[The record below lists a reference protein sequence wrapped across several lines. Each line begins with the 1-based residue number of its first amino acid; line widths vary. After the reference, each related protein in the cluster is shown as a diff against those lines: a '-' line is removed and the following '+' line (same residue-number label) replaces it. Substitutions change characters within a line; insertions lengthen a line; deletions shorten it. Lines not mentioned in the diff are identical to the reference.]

1 MDTGAQ
7 GLHVPWVNSAAEAE
21 KAVHSGKYHPLNI
34 RGLTGVRA
42 ADYAQAIPFDEYIQ
56 QANAET
62 LVAIH
67 LETAKAVEQL
77 PEIVAVDGLDVV
89 FIGPTDWSHS
99 LGVPG
104 QSQHPTV
111 KEAMQQIVQT
121 VAGSNAALGIMVGT
135 AQAAREWRERGARY
149 ITVGFESL
157 LSPAESNDLRA
168 VRE

>member
-1 MDTGAQ
+1 MC
-7 GLHVPWVNSAAEAE
+7 
-21 KAVHSGKYHPLNI
+21 
-34 RGLTGVRA
+34 A
-42 ADYAQAIPFDEYIQ
+42 ADYALAIPFDEYIQ

-77 PEIVAVDGLDVV
+77 PEIVAVDGLAVV
-89 FIGPTDWSHS
+89 FIGPTDLSHS

-135 AQAAREWRERGARY
+135 AQAARE
-149 ITVGFESL
+149 
-157 LSPAESNDLRA
+157 
-168 VRE
+168 

>member
-1 MDTGAQ
+1 MLRRFELVAKNPDRLLMLLYTGAQ
-7 GLHVPWVNSAAEAE
+7 GLRVPWVNPAAEAE
-21 KAVHSGKYHPLNI
+21 KAVQSVKYHPFGI
-34 RGLTGVRA
+34 RGLAGLCA
-42 ADYAQAIPFDEYIQ
+42 ADYALAIPFDEYIQ

-77 PEIVAVDGLDVV
+77 PEIVAVDGLAVV
-89 FIGPTDWSHS
+89 FIGPTDLSHS

-135 AQAAREWRERGARY
+135 AQAARE
-149 ITVGFESL
+149 
-157 LSPAESNDLRA
+157 
-168 VRE
+168 